1 MDQGKIERYLAKR
14 DHASHEADNFRRLNM
29 TCGNCQLL
37 CHPDR
42 EERTRRHTLLTS
54 SGVVIQHSD
63 GSLEAVS
70 PERAREHL
78 ARMSPAQ
85 RAMYETM

>member
-1 MDQGKIERYLAKR
+1 
-14 DHASHEADNFRRLNM
+14 M

-42 EERTRRHTLLTS
+42 DERTRRLKLLTS
-54 SGVVIQHSD
+54 NGVVIQHPD

-78 ARMSPAQ
+78 DAMPPER
-85 RAMYETM
+85 RAMYEKP